1 MKVSPVSVFIILI
14 LNLNSPSKGSITT
27 LLFFPSFFSG
37 IPLVSSDFFPSVSSV
52 SSLSFLFSPT
62 IQALNSSISK
72 LAETLDPL
80 LSIPFSQLVKELE
93 SGSSQRQGSAQ
104 DAKGKGKAKETQ
116 SAEDDGIA
124 KEKGNGAGVA
134 EEKKNGEE
142 EPSELAGML
151 DSARMRVS
159 VAYVLLDLI
168 WSEY

>member
-1 MKVSPVSVFIILI
+1 MV
-14 LNLNSPSKGSITT
+14 NLQRSNVE
-27 LLFFPSFFSG
+27 FFQ
-37 IPLVSSDFFPSVSSV
+37 V
-52 SSLSFLFSPT
+52 SSLSNQTSIHDPPASMSSSLASPLPT

-134 EEKKNGEE
+134 EEKKDGEE